1 MRKLYQNLLDLVFCL
16 YFTSLIPYCKAAGRC
31 NSQVST
37 YGKAF
42 KGFTFKKFKA
52 DRPFECNILCENER
66 KCQSFNFVL
75 GEKVCELNN
84 RTKEARPQ
92 DFETDPARIY
102 MTLQFNRGKLKT
114 I

>member
-1 MRKLYQNLLDLVFCL
+1 MRKLYQNLLDLAFCL

-31 NSQVST
+31 NSQVSS
-37 YGKAF
+37 YGKAL
-42 KGFTFKKFKA
+42 KGFTFEKFKA
-52 DRPFECNILCENER
+52 NLPADCNPRCESER

-75 GEKVCELNN
+75 GEKVCEVNN
-84 RTKEARPQ
+84 RTKEARP
-92 DFETDPARIY
+92 ENYVTDPARIY